1 MAETPESKPPFWSS
15 LPGIFTGLGGFV
27 VAVTGLIT
35 ALYSTGVIGSKDNPN
50 PVPPVNTAV
59 TLASS
64 TAASPSPTP
73 ADNDRYKALTGK
85 WRVIEQQAENFGGA
99 EITWD
104 FDATVSGNVLTLKGR
119 ILAIDGDKN
128 LDADEENIRSTYLT
142 TLMGPAGVGEFK
154 KTERGVTT
162 SYPATIRLDDD
173 PTKFH
178 GTIDVKGRQACSLE
192 GRKQM

>member
-15 LPGIFTGLGGFV
+15 LPGIFTGLGGLI
-27 VAVTGLIT
+27 VALTGLIT
-35 ALYSTGVIGSKDNPN
+35 ALYSTGVIGPKDNPN

-59 TLASS
+59 TLTSS
-64 TAASPSPTP
+64 TAPSPSN
-73 ADNDRYKALTGK
+73 ADNDRYKPLTGK
-85 WRVIEQQAENFGGA
+85 WRVIEQQAEKFGGA

-128 LDADEENIRSTYLT
+128 LDDDEENVRSTYVT

-178 GTIDVKGRQACSLE
+178 GTIDVKGQQACSLE